1 MSAKEQDPVRTLA
14 ERIANRL
21 ATGDAPDGGGNASSP
36 ARRDSG
42 ARVGDELAALRASV
56 SEIGQRLAQIESH
69 VTKNDAPQRP
79 PARRDDARE
88 QQPHQHQQPH
98 QPQRPSQTHS
108 PQHEHAAPHANANP
122 AHWLSGTYVPAVH
135 PSEERFGIDEAV
147 SELVEFF
154 EREKVCNVEPG
165 GKPCDHCGMCSS
177 RGF

>member
-1 MSAKEQDPVRTLA
+1 LSARQDQDPARSLA
-14 ERIANRL
+14 ERIASRL
-21 ATGDAPDGGGNASSP
+21 AKGDSPDNSP
-36 ARRDSG
+36 ARRESG
-42 ARVGDELAALRASV
+42 ANVGDELAALRASV
-56 SEIGQRLAQIESH
+56 SEIGQRLTQIESH
-69 VTKNDAPQRP
+69 VTGKDAPPRARATRDARHGDAHHGNAHVERP
-79 PARRDDARE
+79 PAQEVRRP
-88 QQPHQHQQPH
+88 QPD
-98 QPQRPSQTHS
+98 QTAS
-108 PQHEHAAPHANANP
+108 TADGNP

>member
-1 MSAKEQDPVRTLA
+1 LSAKEQDPVRSLA
-14 ERIANRL
+14 ERIASRL
-21 ATGDAPDGGGNASSP
+21 VKGDAPGNSASDARP
-36 ARRDSG
+36 ASG
-42 ARVGDELAALRASV
+42 ANVGDELAALRASV
-56 SEIGQRLAQIESH
+56 SEIGQRLTQIESH
-69 VTKNDAPQRP
+69 VTGNGAARTSTRHDGEARQPPPQRQPSPSHISSAQPRQASSP
-79 PARRDDARE
+79 P
-88 QQPHQHQQPH
+88 
-98 QPQRPSQTHS
+98 S
-108 PQHEHAAPHANANP
+108 ANP

>member
-1 MSAKEQDPVRTLA
+1 MSAPEKQDPVRSLA

-21 ATGDAPDGGGNASSP
+21 AKGDAPENSASHT
-36 ARRDSG
+36 RRDSD
-42 ARVGDELAALRASV
+42 ANVGNELAALRASV
-56 SEIGQRLAQIESH
+56 SEIGQRLTQIESH
-69 VTKNDAPQRP
+69 VTGKDAPRTSSTRP
-79 PARRDDARE
+79 GDARP
-88 QQPHQHQQPH
+88 QQQSSQIRPTQHAHTSSQPDG
-98 QPQRPSQTHS
+98 
-108 PQHEHAAPHANANP
+108 NP

-154 EREKVCNVEPG
+154 EREKTCNVEPG

>member
-21 ATGDAPDGGGNASSP
+21 ASGDAADGGNASSP

-42 ARVGDELAALRASV
+42 ERVGDELAALRASV

-69 VTKNDAPQRP
+69 VTNNDAPSRP

-88 QQPHQHQQPH
+88 QQQPH

-108 PQHEHAAPHANANP
+108 PQHEHAAASHANANP

>member
-1 MSAKEQDPVRTLA
+1 LSAKEQDPVRSLA
-14 ERIANRL
+14 ERIAGRL
-21 ATGDAPDGGGNASSP
+21 AKGDAPAEGGASS
-36 ARRDSG
+36 ARREAS
-42 ARVGDELAALRASV
+42 ASVGDELAALRASV
-56 SEIGQRLAQIESH
+56 SEIGQRLKQIESH
-69 VTKNDAPQRP
+69 VSTNNAPRP
-79 PARRDDARE
+79 AARHGDAR
-88 QQPHQHQQPH
+88 QQSP
-98 QPQRPSQTHS
+98 PQPSQVRSS
-108 PQHEHAAPHANANP
+108 PPPPPGHAASQADGHP

>member
-1 MSAKEQDPVRTLA
+1 MSAKEQDPVRSLA
-14 ERIANRL
+14 ERITSRIVK
-21 ATGDAPDGGGNASSP
+21 GDAPENSAS
-36 ARRDSG
+36 ATGRASG
-42 ARVGDELAALRASV
+42 ANVGDELAALRASV
-56 SEIGQRLAQIESH
+56 SEIGQRLTQIESH
-69 VTKNDAPQRP
+69 VTGNGS
-79 PARRDDARE
+79 ARTHTRHEGEARLQPE
-88 QQPHQHQQPH
+88 QQQR
-98 QPQRPSQTHS
+98 QRPSQIASAQPRQASSS
-108 PQHEHAAPHANANP
+108 PDANP

>member
-1 MSAKEQDPVRTLA
+1 MSAPKEQDPVRSLA
-14 ERIANRL
+14 ERIASRL
-21 ATGDAPDGGGNASSP
+21 AKDNAPAEGVASP

-42 ARVGDELAALRASV
+42 ANVGDELAALRASV
-56 SEIGQRLAQIESH
+56 SEIGQRLTQIESH
-69 VTKNDAPQRP
+69 VTGNDAPRRP
-79 PARRDDARE
+79 ATRRDDARE
-88 QQPHQHQQPH
+88 ERPTQIRTPQPEQ
-98 QPQRPSQTHS
+98 SAS
-108 PQHEHAAPHANANP
+108 PAGGNP

>member
-1 MSAKEQDPVRTLA
+1 MNARQDQDPARSLA
-14 ERIANRL
+14 ERIASRL
-21 ATGDAPDGGGNASSP
+21 AKGDSPDNSP
-36 ARRDSG
+36 ARRESG
-42 ARVGDELAALRASV
+42 ANVGDELAALRASV
-56 SEIGQRLAQIESH
+56 SEIGQRLTQIESH
-69 VTKNDAPQRP
+69 VTGKDAPSRERTMGDARHGDAHVERP
-79 PARRDDARE
+79 PAQEVRR
-88 QQPHQHQQPH
+88 
-98 QPQRPSQTHS
+98 PQLDQTAS
-108 PQHEHAAPHANANP
+108 TANGNP